1 MEADGNAKS
10 GPQWRAAIV
19 ITSAIRA
26 FGVRR
31 LTKVRPPPPHRATFP
46 PPARSPARPPAG
58 PGGPP
63 APPGGAE
70 GRVPPSAC

>member
-31 LTKVRPPPPHRATFP
+31 LTKVRPPPPTGP
-46 PPARSPARPPAG
+46 PSLPRPGHLRG
-58 PGGPP
+58 PPQAPEGLP